1 MMREPSLRNGAFGR
15 LADALEF
22 DDFELYARECLK
34 IRTKIGAI
42 EPLVLNQAQ
51 RFIHARFEEQRART
65 GRVRALVLK
74 GRQQG
79 ASTYVEGRFF
89 WRVSRRRGVRAFI
102 LTNADDSSTAIFAM
116 ARRFYDNCPEEA
128 RPYRSA
134 SNAKELIFSQLDSGY
149 RIATAGSEAAGRSE
163 TLQYFHG
170 SEVAYW
176 PNAQAHVSGALQAV
190 PDEPDTEI
198 VLESTSRGRAGLF
211 WKMCER
217 ALRGEGEYI
226 LVFVPWY
233 WERGYR
239 KTIEPGFAP
248 SSEEAEY
255 QLLHSLDDEQI
266 AWRRSKIEE
275 LHGVHAF
282 RREYPATPE
291 EAFSAEVKGALWTR
305 GLIDRLRAQILPPLK
320 RIVVA
325 VDPSGGDGARN
336 DEVGIIVAG
345 VSFDGCGFVLEDAS
359 ARLSPSA
366 WGEKAAALYERWK
379 ADRIIAEANFGGAM
393 VENTIRAVS
402 PNVPVKLVSAS
413 RGKAVRAEPI
423 AALYERGKVNHVGRF
438 IALEDEMS
446 TWKPGDKRSPNRMDA
461 LVWAFTE
468 LMLGEQTGERGWLDY
483 ATEQM
488 ALRSIADAAAAILNP
503 KTLTTRISL

>member
-1 MMREPSLRNGAFGR
+1 MQAASLHSSVRVFGR

-22 DDFELYARECLK
+22 EDFELYARECLK

-42 EPLVLNQAQ
+42 EPFVLNQAQ
-51 RFIHARFEEQRART
+51 QFIHARFEEQRQKT

-102 LTNADDSSTAIFAM
+102 LTNTDDSSSAIFGM
-116 ARRFYDNCPEEA
+116 ARRFYDNCPEES

-176 PNAQAHVSGALQAV
+176 PNAEAHVSGALQAV

-198 VLESTSRGRAGLF
+198 VLESTSRGRSGLF
-211 WKMCER
+211 FKMCER
-217 ALRGEGEYI
+217 ALKGEGEYI
-226 LVFVPWY
+226 LVFVPWF
-233 WERGYR
+233 WDRGYR
-239 KTIEPGFAP
+239 KAVGPDFEPTT
-248 SSEEAEY
+248 EEAEY
-255 QLLHSLDDEQI
+255 AQLHGLDNEQI
-266 AWRRSKIEE
+266 AWRRSKIED

-282 RREYPATPE
+282 RREYPATAE
-291 EAFSAEVKGALWTR
+291 EAFTADVKGALWTR
-305 GLIDRLRAQILPPLK
+305 QLIDRLRVGLLPPLK
-320 RIVVA
+320 RLVVA

-336 DEVGIIVAG
+336 DEVGLIVAG
-345 VSFDGCGFVLEDAS
+345 VSFDGHGYVLEDPS
-359 ARLSPSA
+359 GRMSPNA
-366 WGEKAAALYERWK
+366 WGEKSAALYERWK
-379 ADRIIAEANFGGAM
+379 ADRIVAEANFGGAM
-393 VENTIRAVS
+393 VENTIRAVKPS
-402 PNVPVKLVSAS
+402 LPVKLVSAS
-413 RGKAVRAEPI
+413 RGKAVRAEPVS
-423 AALYERGKVNHVGRF
+423 ALYEQGKVHHVGRF
-438 IALEDEMS
+438 IALEDEMT

-461 LVWAFTE
+461 LVWALTE
-468 LMLGEQTGERGWLDY
+468 LMLSDVQSESGWLEY
-483 ATEQM
+483 AAEQ
-488 ALRSIADAAAAILNP
+488 LGKSVGSPTAAA
-503 KTLTTRISL
+503 TVSG